1 MYLFPFWLAGL
12 FIRYLILFPLRL
24 LGLIVGWLLFFIFF
38 PVVKVRP
45 CVHQVATQPPDLRV
59 FACPRSSRHVCVTRT
74 PSVAWSNG
82 MSVRCCCSRC
92 AQPFAH
98 SIVGTAG
105 S

>member
-45 CVHQVATQPPDLRV
+45 CVHQVDRTRQTYVYSLA
-59 FACPRSSRHVCVTRT
+59 HVQ
-74 PSVAWSNG
+74 AD
-82 MSVRCCCSRC
+82 MC
-92 AQPFAH
+92 A
-98 SIVGTAG
+98 
-105 S
+105 